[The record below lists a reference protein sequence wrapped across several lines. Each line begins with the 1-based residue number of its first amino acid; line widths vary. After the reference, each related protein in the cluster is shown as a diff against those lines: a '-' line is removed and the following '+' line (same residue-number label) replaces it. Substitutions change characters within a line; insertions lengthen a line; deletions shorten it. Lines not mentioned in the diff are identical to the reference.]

1 MKVVCVTGMPACGKE
16 EFLKLARAKGF
27 AVVRMGDVVRDEA
40 AKAGIPIKDPE
51 VGNFANEERKKHGFD
66 IWAKR
71 TLPRIS
77 GGHNLI
83 DGVRGP
89 TELAVYRAAFPSG
102 LIVVAVHSSPGT
114 RMDRMMKRKRKD
126 DPASEAEFR
135 ARDARE
141 LSWGLGEVIALADHV
156 LVNEA
161 DLATFRAQA
170 TATLDKITS
179 EGK

>member
-1 MKVVCVTGMPACGKE
+1 MPACGKE
-16 EFLKLARAKGF
+16 EFLKLAQSKGF
-27 AVVRMGDVVRDEA
+27 AVVRMGDIVREEAANAGISVRD
-40 AKAGIPIKDPE
+40 PD

-77 GGHNLI
+77 SGLSLV

-89 TELAVYRAAFPSG
+89 AEIAVYRAAFPNG
-102 LIVVAVHSSPGT
+102 VCVVAVHSSPGT
-114 RMDRMMKRKRKD
+114 RLRRMMMRRRKD
-126 DPASEAEFR
+126 DPANEEEFR
-135 ARDARE
+135 KRDARE

-156 LVNEA
+156 LVNEG
-161 DLATFRAQA
+161 DLTAYRIQA
-170 TATLDKITS
+170 TATIEKMIS